1 MTAPRQVEGR
11 RMITLTKLNGT
22 EFVLNCNLIET
33 IYENPDT
40 TIHLTNGPIYIVQEP
55 RDEVLKRAV
64 EYHRQ
69 TYRSII
75 TQGFASEKPSDN

>member
-1 MTAPRQVEGR
+1 
-11 RMITLTKLNGT
+11 MIKLTKLNGT

-40 TIHLTNGPIYIVQEP
+40 TIHLTNGPIYIVRESY
-55 RDEVLKRAV
+55 DEVLKRAI

-69 TYRSII
+69 TFRSLVNKGVAVE
-75 TQGFASEKPSDN
+75 QPSD